1 MATRARRRGDDV
13 VDFKGVNAGGGGR
26 SAHLPE
32 DEGPYLFR
40 IKKGERKEGEDSGKP
55 YINWLCV
62 VDKGPYKGKKVY
74 NITSLNPK
82 ALWNLRGMMEASG
95 INPGDRS
102 MNVAAIIKRLTNKT
116 FQAEVEDDEYND
128 KVKSKI
134 AEYVVAVKD
143 DDVDDED
150 DDDEEEDEEEEDEEE
165 DEPAPRRGKA
175 KVTPKPRSRKAAPVE
190 DDEDEEEEDEE
201 DDEEEEEP
209 PAKKSRASARSTT
222 KAASSPRSSK
232 SSRSA
237 RRSKKVEDDDDED
250 LDDIDLDDL

>member
-1 MATRARRRGDDV
+1 MATRSRRRGDDV
-13 VDFKGVNAGGGGR
+13 VDFKGVQVGGGGR

-32 DEGPYLFR
+32 EEGPYVFR
-40 IKKGERKEGEDSGKP
+40 VKKGERKEGEESGKP

-82 ALWNLRGMMEASG
+82 ALWNLRGMMEAAG

-116 FQAEVEDDEYND
+116 FQAEVEDDEYNGN
-128 KVKSKI
+128 VKSKI

-150 DDDEEEDEEEEDEEE
+150 DEDEEEDEEEEEE

-190 DDEDEEEEDEE
+190 DDEDEDEEEEEEDE
-201 DDEEEEEP
+201 DEEEEP
-209 PAKKSRASARSTT
+209 PAKKSRGSARSSS
-222 KAASSPRSSK
+222 KASSTRRSSK

-237 RRSKKVEDDDDED
+237 KRSKVEDDDDED